1 MHGEEG
7 YTAAARISQA
17 LFSGDIGRLTES
29 DLAQL
34 ELDGL
39 PCTQLEALPVGI
51 VDALVR
57 TELAKSNK
65 MAREF
70 ISNKAVSVNGEVVL
84 EADVELTG
92 SQALHG
98 QYLILKR
105 GKKLFHLVKLP
116 RP

>member
-1 MHGEEG
+1 M
-7 YTAAARISQA
+7 
-17 LFSGDIGRLTES
+17 
-29 DLAQL
+29 
-34 ELDGL
+34 GL
-39 PCTQLEALPVGI
+39 

-70 ISNKAVSVNGEVVL
+70 ISNKAVSVNGKVVS

-105 GKKLFHLVKLP
+105 GKKLFHLVKLS